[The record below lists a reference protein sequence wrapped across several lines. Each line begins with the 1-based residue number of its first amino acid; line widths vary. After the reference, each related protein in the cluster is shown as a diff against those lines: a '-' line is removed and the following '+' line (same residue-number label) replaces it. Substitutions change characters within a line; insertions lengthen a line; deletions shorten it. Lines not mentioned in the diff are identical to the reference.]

1 MGRPL
6 FHTSASGEYNILGK
20 ECEGQLLNEE
30 EEAHKDLPRG
40 HCEHQC
46 PVYHLTKNNTEMRF
60 RKGPKMAGNNSFQRT
75 AGVTGQI

>member
-1 MGRPL
+1 MGSPL
-6 FHTSASGEYNILGK
+6 FHTAASEEYNILGK

-30 EEAHKDLPRG
+30 AHKDLPRG
-40 HCEHQC
+40 HCGGPS

-60 RKGPKMAGNNSFQRT
+60 GKGLKMATDNSFQRT

>member
-1 MGRPL
+1 MGSPL

-30 EEAHKDLPRG
+30 EEAHKDLPQG
-40 HCEHQC
+40 YCKEPC

-60 RKGPKMAGNNSFQRT
+60 RKALKMATDNSFN
-75 AGVTGQI
+75 GQWQ